1 MLTPDFLLRIVD
13 AAEEAADKLNTY
25 LVQRVSK
32 RILALFDK
40 EKEVEL
46 IPASISDVRKM
57 REAGMLTDEVQQA
70 LKEHMPELQEEI
82 DQAFEAAANEIE
94 RDNDRFTE
102 KILRAEDMD
111 VDVLKPHTGR
121 YKPIKELSL
130 TKKEI
135 ALLKRAYEK
144 TNGTLYNLTGTTA
157 DACQKEYIRACDEAY
172 WKVTHGVSIHTAVAD
187 AIDQCAQYGAVVTYP
202 SGHKDKIEVAVAR
215 AVRTGANQAAG
226 DISLTRCAELGV
238 SQVIVSSHLG
248 ARYTDKDEP
257 ANHMSWQGKVYDLDW
272 HNDALRKYSVTPQDD
287 RDNAGKFGFLEKI
300 RYLFLPKKNWSAGDF
315 VKMTGYGTGAGL
327 CGWNCRHSFGPYYK
341 GISTNNTEQFDD
353 EKNKRR
359 YDLEQKQ
366 RAAERNLRE
375 LRRRMN
381 ALKYAASEAKGEAV
395 KRELKERHQN
405 MRREYLKKMDAY
417 DEFCDK
423 NKLKTRK
430 ERLKIAESMR
440 AI

>member
-13 AAEEAADKLNTY
+13 AAEEAAEKLNTY
-25 LVQRVSK
+25 LMQRVAK
-32 RILALFDK
+32 RILVLFDK
-40 EKEVEL
+40 TEEVEL
-46 IPASISDVRKM
+46 IPTSISDVRKM
-57 REAGMLTDEVQQA
+57 REAGILSDEVRKV
-70 LKEHMPELQEEI
+70 LKERMPEIQDEI

-102 KILRAEDMD
+102 KVVMGENIA
-111 VDVLKPHTGR
+111 VDVPTPHTGR
-121 YKPIKELSL
+121 YKHVKELNL
-130 TKKEI
+130 TKKET

-157 DACQKEYIRACDEAY
+157 DTCQEEYIRVCDEAY

-187 AIDQCAQYGAVVTYP
+187 AIDQCAQYGAEVTYP
-202 SGHKDKIEVAVAR
+202 SGHKDKLEVAVAR

-226 DISLTRCAELGV
+226 DISLARCAELGV

-248 ARYTDKDEP
+248 ARYTSQEEP

-272 HNDALRKYSVTPQDD
+272 QNGKLQKYGVTPQDGK
-287 RDNAGKFGFLEKI
+287 DNAGKFGFLEKI
-300 RYLFLPKKNWSAGDF
+300 RYFFSPKKNRSAGDF
-315 VKMTGYGTGAGL
+315 IEKTGYGTGPGL

-353 EKNKRR
+353 EKNKYR

-375 LRRRMN
+375 IKRRMN
-381 ALKYAASEAKGEAV
+381 AFKYATAEAKGEGV
-395 KRELKERHQN
+395 KQELKERYQN
-405 MRREYLKKMDAY
+405 LRKEYLKKMDEY

-430 ERLKIAESMR
+430 ERLKIAENNK

>member
-1 MLTPDFLLRIVD
+1 MLTPEFLLRIVD
-13 AAEEAADKLNTY
+13 AAEEATEKLNTY
-25 LVQRVSK
+25 LVQRVTK

-40 EKEVEL
+40 SGEVEL
-46 IPASISDVRKM
+46 IPASVSDVRKM
-57 REAGMLTDEVQQA
+57 REAGMLTDDVRKI
-70 LKEHMPELQEEI
+70 LKEHMPEIQEEI

-102 KILRAEDMD
+102 KVISGDNIA
-111 VDVLKPHTGR
+111 VDAPEPHTGR
-121 YKPIKELSL
+121 YKPINELNL
-130 TKKEI
+130 TKKETT
-135 ALLKRAYEK
+135 LLKRAYEK

-157 DACQKEYIRACDEAY
+157 DSCQKEFIRACDEAY
-172 WKVTHGVSIHTAVAD
+172 WKVTHGVSIHTAVAEV
-187 AIDQCAQYGAVVTYP
+187 IDQCAQYGTVVTYP
-202 SGHKDKIEVAVAR
+202 SGHVDKLEVAVAR
-215 AVRTGANQAAG
+215 AVRTGVNQAAG
-226 DISLTRCAELGV
+226 EVSLARCAELGV

-248 ARYTDKDEP
+248 ARYTAQDEP

-272 HNDALRKYSVTPQDD
+272 GNEKLQKYGITPQDD
-287 RDNAGKFGFLEKI
+287 KDNIGKFGFLKKI
-300 RYLFLPKKNWSAGDF
+300 RYFFSPKKNRSAGDF
-315 VKMTGYGTGAGL
+315 IEKTGYGTGPGL

-353 EKNKRR
+353 EKNKYR

-375 LRRRMN
+375 IKRRMN
-381 ALKYAASEAKGEAV
+381 AFKYASAEAKGEEV
-395 KRELKERHQN
+395 KKELKERYLN
-405 MRREYLKKMDAY
+405 LRKEYLNLMDEY

-430 ERLKIAESMR
+430 ERLKIAESHR

>member
-32 RILALFDK
+32 RILTLFDK

-57 REAGMLTDEVQQA
+57 REAGMLTDEVQRT
-70 LKEHMPELQEEI
+70 LKEHMLELQEEI
-82 DQAFEAAANEIE
+82 DRAFEAAANEIE

-102 KILRAEDMD
+102 KILRAENID
-111 VDVLKPHTGR
+111 VGALKPHTGR

-135 ALLKRAYEK
+135 TLLKRAYEK

-157 DACQKEYIRACDEAY
+157 DSCQKEYIRACDEAY

-257 ANHMSWQGKVYDLDW
+257 ANHMSWQGKVYDIDW

-300 RYLFLPKKNWSAGDF
+300 RYLFSPKKNRSAGDF

-341 GISTNNTEQFDD
+341 GISTNNTEQFADD
-353 EKNKRR
+353 KNKRR

-381 ALKYAASEAKGEAV
+381 AFKYAAAEAKGDEV
-395 KRELKERHQN
+395 KQELKVRYQN
-405 MRREYLKKMDAY
+405 MRKEYLKKMDAY

-423 NKLKTRK
+423 NKLKNRK
-430 ERLKIAESMR
+430 ERLKISDNKR
-440 AI
+440 SI